1 MGALTHVRNRAP
13 LIGGSF
19 AMWGGCFSS
28 IDCMML
34 YYRQV
39 DDPWNAIVSGFI
51 TGGVLAFRSGPQAAF
66 KNAMIGGI
74 MLTLIEGVTVMIT
87 QYSMRMQ

>member
-1 MGALTHVRNRAP
+1 MRNRAP

-28 IDCMML
+28 IECTL
-34 YYRQV
+34 LWYRQQ
-39 DDPWNAIVSGFI
+39 DDPFNAVISGFL
-51 TGGVLAFRSGPQAAF
+51 TGGILAFRSGPQAAF

-74 MLTLIEGVTVMIT
+74 MLTLIETVSVMIT
-87 QYSMRMQ
+87 

>member
-1 MGALTHVRNRAP
+1 MGAVTHVRNRAP

-19 AMWGGCFSS
+19 AMWGGCFST
-28 IDCMML
+28 IDCLML
-34 YYRQV
+34 YYRQK
-39 DDPWNAIVSGFI
+39 DDPFNAIFSGFM

-66 KNAMIGGI
+66 KNALIGGT
-74 MLTLIEGVTVMIT
+74 MLCLIEGVTVMIT

>member
-1 MGALTHVRNRAP
+1 MGGLTHVRNRAP

-66 KNAMIGGI
+66 KNALIGGV

-87 QYSMRMQ
+87 QYSMRM